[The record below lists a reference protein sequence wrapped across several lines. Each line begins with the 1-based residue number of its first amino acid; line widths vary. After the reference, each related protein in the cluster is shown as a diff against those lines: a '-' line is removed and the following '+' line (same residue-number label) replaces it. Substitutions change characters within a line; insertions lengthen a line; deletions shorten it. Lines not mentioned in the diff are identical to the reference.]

1 MAEKSR
7 FRDDAKQ
14 MTDMLF
20 DKRLFVDS
28 LTRDDM
34 NAFEDLID
42 LLLNSKFESHL
53 RCESFLKAIKNQT
66 NG

>member
-1 MAEKSR
+1 MEKSR
-7 FRDDAKQ
+7 FKQDAKQ

-34 NAFEDLID
+34 NAFEDLIEF
-42 LLLNSKFESHL
+42 LLNSKFDSHL
-53 RCESFLKAIKNQT
+53 RCEALLKSLNKDK
-66 NG
+66 